1 MTFFMNKM
9 NNQGC
14 IVLIIKQVPSECEH
28 SWLSPLHR
36 LMRAWLCS
44 RSIAAF
50 TKGTN
55 AGGGDGD
62 EEGNGDID

>member
-1 MTFFMNKM
+1 
-9 NNQGC
+9 
-14 IVLIIKQVPSECEH
+14 
-28 SWLSPLHR
+28 
-36 LMRAWLCS
+36 MRAWLCS

>member
-28 SWLSPLHR
+28 SWLSLN
-36 LMRAWLCS
+36 
-44 RSIAAF
+44 RSLVP
-50 TKGTN
+50 
-55 AGGGDGD
+55 
-62 EEGNGDID
+62 